1 MLLVTLFALCYSVA
15 APFTREQTN
24 EQQPLSENASASFTP
39 LTPLNIF
46 GSTAVFPPM
55 FQLGSGAG
63 GDPAATPSPVSPD
76 PRPDTCEPSVKQTT
90 KNDRRPF
97 LQSRYGAGRLPI
109 PPSAARRLQSS
120 SADSSGRTT
129 IPEKL
134 SVLLSHLTS
143 PHLPD
148 QSMLNCFCYHFDF
161 YIVYTYTHDAKSQP

>member
-1 MLLVTLFALCYSVA
+1 MLLVTLFALSCSAA

-63 GDPAATPSPVSPD
+63 GDPAATRSPVSPD
-76 PRPDTCEPSVKQTT
+76 PRPDTLEPSVIQTT
-90 KNDRRPF
+90 KNDRRLF
-97 LQSRYGAGRLPI
+97 LQPLHEAGRLPTH
-109 PPSAARRLQSS
+109 PSAARRLQSS
-120 SADSSGRTT
+120 STDGGGRTT

-134 SVLLSHLTS
+134 SALLSHLTS
-143 PHLPD
+143 PFLPD
-148 QSMLNCFCYHFDF
+148 QSRLLILLAF
-161 YIVYTYTHDAKSQP
+161 